1 MPINEVMVLEDMMS
15 RLRKVQFDQSKKK
28 EDADALMDK
37 KQSLGDA

>member
-15 RLRKVQFDQSKKK
+15 RLRKVQFDKSRKK
-28 EDADALMDK
+28 EDENMLMEK